1 MFTEDRVEFSNQGH
15 GSTGAAGRA
24 AGTQAH
30 FISQFV

>member
-1 MFTEDRVEFSNQGH
+1 MFTQDRVEFSNQGH
-15 GSTGAAGRA
+15 GSIT

>member
-15 GSTGAAGRA
+15 GSTGAAG
-24 AGTQAH
+24 TQAH